1 MSERRSR
8 GRNETEVEQR
18 RELSAGRDEMQ
29 SARKYESRAL
39 AETRSVSKQER
50 KARAKHEQ

>member
-8 GRNETEVEQR
+8 GRNETEAEQR

-39 AETRSVSKQER
+39 AETRSVSKQGR